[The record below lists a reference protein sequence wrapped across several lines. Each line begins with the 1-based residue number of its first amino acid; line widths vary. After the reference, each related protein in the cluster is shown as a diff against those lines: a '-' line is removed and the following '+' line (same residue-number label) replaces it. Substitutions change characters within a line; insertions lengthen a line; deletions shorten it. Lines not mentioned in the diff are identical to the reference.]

1 MTDEWL
7 TYAEAAER
15 LHTTPQGARQR
26 AIRGRWQ
33 KTIGNDKKPRI
44 RLPDGWADTVR
55 TVTEHAARKSANA
68 VRTPTEHG
76 WNAVRTATE
85 HAIDPALVDS
95 LRDHVATLKAENE
108 TLKAQ
113 LAASEERTTAT
124 EARVTAADARAA
136 DEAAKTAQA
145 IAAFESLAQRLEAI
159 AEAKRP
165 AWRRWLGLAG

>member
-44 RLPDGWADTVR
+44 RLPDGWEDTVR
-55 TVTEHAARKSANA
+55 TATEHVERKRS
-68 VRTPTEHG
+68 
-76 WNAVRTATE
+76 NAVRTATG
-85 HAIDPALVDS
+85 HANEPALVDS

-113 LAASEERTTAT
+113 LAASEERT
-124 EARVTAADARAA
+124 
-136 DEAAKTAQA
+136 
-145 IAAFESLAQRLEAI
+145 
-159 AEAKRP
+159 
-165 AWRRWLGLAG
+165 

>member
-1 MTDEWL
+1 LTDEWL
-7 TYAEAAER
+7 SYAEAAER

-55 TVTEHAARKSANA
+55 TATERVERKSANA
-68 VRTPTEHG
+68 VRT
-76 WNAVRTATE
+76 ATE
-85 HAIDPALVDS
+85 HVIDPALVDS

-108 TLKAQ
+108 ALKAQ

-136 DEAAKTAQA
+136 EEAARTTQA
-145 IAAFESLAQRLEAI
+145 IAAFETLAQRLETMAAQHAI
-159 AEAKRP
+159 KPWWQRLL
-165 AWRRWLGLAG
+165 RRAG

>member
-15 LHTTPQGARQR
+15 LNTTPQGARQR

-55 TVTEHAARKSANA
+55 TVTEHVERKRSN
-68 VRTPTEHG
+68 T
-76 WNAVRTATE
+76 VRTATE
-85 HAIDPALVDS
+85 HVIDQALMDS
-95 LRDHVATLKAENE
+95 LRDHVASLKAENE

-113 LAASEERTTAT
+113 LAGAETRANEES
-124 EARVTAADARAA
+124 
-136 DEAAKTAQA
+136 AKTAQA
-145 IAAFESLAQRLEAI
+145 IAAFESLALRLEAI
-159 AEAKRP
+159 AEARRP
-165 AWRRWLGLAG
+165 WWRRLVG